1 MKTKIIF
8 NSETEGDDY
17 KLNQCLKASDM
28 VSALWDI
35 TNLKKKLEHSF
46 ENADN
51 TSNDVFDGLDS
62 YSEAIYNILEEY
74 DINVDNLMG

>member
-17 KLNQCLKASDM
+17 KLIQCLKASDM
-28 VSALWDI
+28 VSALWEI
-35 TNLKKKLEHSF
+35 TKLKKKLEARF
-46 ENADN
+46 ENVDN
-51 TSNDVFDGLDS
+51 THNDVFDGLDS